1 MILKQIMYQW
11 INYVAG
17 KINKTFFFKVRTVQ
31 LCINNNISND
41 GCKMSNYIT
50 QYENNVCM
58 YTRNGTISN
67 TVNWIMYKHVVLFVN
82 SRLFILN
89 TSLTI
94 MLRGMEQK
102 INK

>member
-1 MILKQIMYQW
+1 MILKQIIYQW

-58 YTRNGTISN
+58 YIHL
-67 TVNWIMYKHVVLFVN
+67 WD
-82 SRLFILN
+82 
-89 TSLTI
+89 
-94 MLRGMEQK
+94 
-102 INK
+102 NKQYSELDYV

>member
-1 MILKQIMYQW
+1 M
-11 INYVAG
+11 
-17 KINKTFFFKVRTVQ
+17 Q

-50 QYENNVCM
+50 QCVYV
-58 YTRNGTISN
+58 YIYGTISN
-67 TVNWIMYKHVVLFVN
+67 TVNWIMYKHVVLFIAGY
-82 SRLFILN
+82 LIFILN

-94 MLRGMEQK
+94 MVRGMEQK